1 MSYESCV
8 CRDEGRSREGKSEE
22 MNEEP
27 LIFDTHAHYDDK
39 KFDSDRE
46 DFLLMPQKYGVAGI
60 VNVGGD
66 LKSSRLG
73 LDYSRKY
80 RGVYCAVGV
89 HPQEVHDLPDD
100 YLDVLKELGSN
111 EKVVAIGEI
120 GLDFH
125 LNSDSKR
132 EQIKCFEEQLD
143 LAARL
148 NLPVIVHSRDACQD
162 TMAVLANARPRAFVI
177 HCFSYGRETASEA
190 LEMGGFL
197 GFGGVLTFKNAKEI
211 NEVLREVPQERMLVE
226 TDCPYLAPE
235 PFRGQRCDSGMLKF
249 VVRVM
254 ASAKQKSFKEMAA
267 ILNANARRFYR
278 ITGE

>member
-1 MSYESCV
+1 M
-8 CRDEGRSREGKSEE
+8 D
-22 MNEEP
+22 EEP
-27 LIFDTHAHYDDK
+27 LIFDTHAHYDDE

-46 DFLLMPQKYGVAGI
+46 DFLLTPQKHGVAGI

-66 LKSSRLG
+66 LKSSKLG

-80 RGVYCAVGV
+80 SDVYCSVGV
-89 HPQEVHDLPDD
+89 HPHEVHGLPDD

-120 GLDFH
+120 GLDYH
-125 LNSDSKR
+125 SDSDSKK
-132 EQIKCFEEQLD
+132 EQIKRFEEQLD

-162 TMAVLANARPRAFVI
+162 TMAVLANAKPMAFVV
-177 HCFSYGRETASEA
+177 HCFSYEPETASDV
-190 LEMGGFL
+190 LGMGGFL
-197 GFGGVLTFKNAKEI
+197 GFTGVLTFKNAEKI
-211 NEVLREVPQERMLVE
+211 KEVLEEVPLERMLVE

-249 VVRVM
+249 MVQAMVSVRR
-254 ASAKQKSFKEMAA
+254 KSFKEMVT
-267 ILNANARRFYR
+267 ILNANAKRFYR